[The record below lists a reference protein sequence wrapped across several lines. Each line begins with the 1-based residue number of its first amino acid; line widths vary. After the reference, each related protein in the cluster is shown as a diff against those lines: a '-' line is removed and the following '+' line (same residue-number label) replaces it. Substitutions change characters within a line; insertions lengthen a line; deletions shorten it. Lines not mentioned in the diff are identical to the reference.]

1 MKRLVGGLVCIALVG
16 IALSF
21 IGSTSVTAKRAYA
34 DKGNGCYVRTGEGPA
49 DYVID
54 PNCEAHDVVKEDDE
68 GNLELYF
75 YQDHGQTSWH
85 PEETYRNTY
94 EDCLNSQTYGQ
105 ICGIVKETVTPS
117 GEYKS
122 SFKSF

>member
-1 MKRLVGGLVCIALVG
+1 MKKTVGMLTCVAVLG

-34 DKGNGCYVRTGEGPA
+34 EKGTGCFVRTGEGEL
-49 DYVID
+49 DYVVD
-54 PNCEAHDVVKEDDE
+54 PNCQAHDVTKEDDE

-75 YQDHGQTSWH
+75 YQDHGQTSWQ
-85 PEETYRNTY
+85 PIEIYRNTF
-94 EDCLNSQTYGQ
+94 EQCLDSPYGQ
-105 ICGIVKETVTPS
+105 ICGTVKETVTPS

-122 SFKSF
+122 SFKSY